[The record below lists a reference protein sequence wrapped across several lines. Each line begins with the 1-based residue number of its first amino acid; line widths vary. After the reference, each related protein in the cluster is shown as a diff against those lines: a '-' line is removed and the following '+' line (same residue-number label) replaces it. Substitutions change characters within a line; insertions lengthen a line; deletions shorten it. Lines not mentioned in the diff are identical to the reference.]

1 MQGHFGDLFASFQK
15 GAPSCFHFALLES
28 VYHPF
33 FGLQIRWDKN
43 GTDGGKVKSLSFL
56 TLEVGATVQCPIP
69 VLNVVVEVDK
79 GEDRR
84 GKSPVSSLWSL
95 E

>member
-28 VYHPF
+28 VYHLF
-33 FGLQIRWDKN
+33 FGVQIRWDKN
-43 GTDGGKVKSLSFL
+43 GIEGEKLKSQSFL
-56 TLEVGATVQCPIP
+56 TLEVGATVPMPNPCPQC
-69 VLNVVVEVDK
+69 
-79 GEDRR
+79 R
-84 GKSPVSSLWSL
+84 GRVGQGRGSLR